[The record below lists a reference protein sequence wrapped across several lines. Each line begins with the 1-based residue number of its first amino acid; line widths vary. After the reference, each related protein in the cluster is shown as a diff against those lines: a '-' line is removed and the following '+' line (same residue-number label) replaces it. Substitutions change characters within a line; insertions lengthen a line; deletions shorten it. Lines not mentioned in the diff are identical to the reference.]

1 MKRMILS
8 IMILALICTALS
20 ACADPELRSGTI
32 SGNNAK
38 DTGGE
43 SVITVDTH
51 AETEKSLP
59 ASETESSKESL
70 NETDSGETVKSS
82 LVGSWVSYSSNVSYG
97 RWTFTEDGKMTV
109 EEYLEGKY
117 TVSGD
122 LVTVSF
128 YDELELTYPYRTE
141 FSMDDDVMYYEDGD
155 IEKTLKKSD
164 GTDGVVGTWTG
175 ENTLGENDGSKT
187 EYRFADDGKC
197 CRIGTVAFSYEDLG
211 DGRIDMNGD
220 GEINMTYTIEGDVLT
235 LNQADGI
242 KLFECTRE
250 K

>member
-1 MKRMILS
+1 MDRIISL
-8 IMILALICTALS
+8 ITILALVCTVLS
-20 ACADPELRSGTI
+20 ACADPELKSGTNV
-32 SGNNAK
+32 GNNEK
-38 DTGGE
+38 DTEVE
-43 SVITVDTH
+43 SAVTTDTL
-51 AETEKSLP
+51 AESEKAVP
-59 ASETESSKESL
+59 VTETESSKETE
-70 NETDSGETVKSS
+70 NEKDSGETGTNI
-82 LVGSWVSYSSNVSYG
+82 LVGSWVSYSSDVSYS

-164 GTDGVVGTWTG
+164 GTAGIVGMWMG

-197 CRIGTVAFSYEDLG
+197 CRIGTIAFAYEDLG
-211 DGRIDMNGD
+211 DGRIDMNGN

-235 LNQADGI
+235 LCQADGI